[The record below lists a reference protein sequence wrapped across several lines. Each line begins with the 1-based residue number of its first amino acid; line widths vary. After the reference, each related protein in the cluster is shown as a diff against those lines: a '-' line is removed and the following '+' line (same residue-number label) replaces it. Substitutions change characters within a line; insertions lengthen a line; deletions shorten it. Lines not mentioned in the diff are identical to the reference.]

1 MSAITYYTSY
11 ERLKLGRQTL
21 EECSA
26 KQSFNTF
33 KLDIDDENEK
43 LKSLNIRYV
52 WLEKLHNTILY
63 KEKLV

>member
-33 KLDIDDENEK
+33 KLDIDEDNEK
-43 LKSLNIRYV
+43 LKSLNIR
-52 WLEKLHNTILY
+52 
-63 KEKLV
+63 

>member
-43 LKSLNIRYV
+43 LKSLNIRYGIV
-52 WLEKLHNTILY
+52 RLEKLHKTILY
-63 KEKLV
+63 NKN